1 MFYVM
6 LYSKIRL
13 RVDEKSN
20 IFNILNTT
28 NTTNLL
34 MQGSGK
40 KGKKGKKVK
49 KSIGTKSKKGV

>member
-1 MFYVM
+1 MFYII
-6 LYSKIRL
+6 LYGKVRL

-40 KGKKGKKVK
+40 KGKKGKK
-49 KSIGTKSKKGV
+49 SIGTKSKKGV